1 LKRLQAGA
9 GGGLH
14 PPAAEISLSVSPPSP
29 AVKSESSTENI
40 TEAAA
45 AAHSRLSTGEGRDFS
60 ADEESGA
67 LNLTKGSLTIT
78 PVTETGGGL
87 KGWSP
92 PSPPAV
98 GGGGGNVASPKSPQ
112 GYRPASY
119 NSSDLCVVCGDRA
132 SGQYANVAVF
142 KNIFQQ

>member
-1 LKRLQAGA
+1 
-9 GGGLH
+9 LH
-14 PPAAEISLSVSPPSP
+14 PPSAEISLTVSPPSP

-40 TEAAA
+40 PEAAA
-45 AAHSRLSTGEGRDFS
+45 AAAHRRLSAGEGRDF
-60 ADEESGA
+60 AAAEDSGA

-98 GGGGGNVASPKSPQ
+98 GGGGNVASPKSPQ

-132 SGQYANVAVF
+132 SGQCANAAVF
-142 KNIFQQ
+142 KELFQK

>member
-1 LKRLQAGA
+1 M
-9 GGGLH
+9 H

-40 TEAAA
+40 AEAAA
-45 AAHSRLSTGEGRDFS
+45 AAHRRLSAGEGRDFS
-60 ADEESGA
+60 AAEDSGA

-98 GGGGGNVASPKSPQ
+98 GGGGGNVVSPKSPQ

-132 SGQYANVAVF
+132 SGQ
-142 KNIFQQ
+142 